1 MQHRGAYTRGY
12 CDLTSWPP
20 DIPVPVLLPGSS
32 RFALEL
38 RFLLS
43 PSKSLRR
50 HYISP
55 HTNTLRTPN
64 SSDRTPPDLRYF
76 FSSSSSSTTHGSSV
90 KKRQSTRPQWVAE
103 ASVVFCFHSLDG
115 PRTGRSY
122 GTVASVVN
130 SAGAHPEIGRRQR
143 NFNKFETGSTNT
155 AGPYKL
161 FVLRAHEVS
170 APWRRDWSSASVR
183 AEEVP
188 CWDRRSRNLHSL
200 RLVFVALWTDD
211 DDDVFFTKN
220 TN

>member
-76 FSSSSSSTTHGSSV
+76 FFV
-90 KKRQSTRPQWVAE
+90 
-103 ASVVFCFHSLDG
+103 VVFLHDARFLRKKTPIHAPAVS
-115 PRTGRSY
+115 GRS
-122 GTVASVVN
+122 V
-130 SAGAHPEIGRRQR
+130 GR
-143 NFNKFETGSTNT
+143 
-155 AGPYKL
+155 
-161 FVLRAHEVS
+161 VLLS
-170 APWRRDWSSASVR
+170 FLGWSSNGTKLR
-183 AEEVP
+183 HRRFGREL
-188 CWDRRSRNLHSL
+188 CWRPPRN
-200 RLVFVALWTDD
+200 RPETTQFQQIRDG
-211 DDDVFFTKN
+211 
-220 TN
+220 